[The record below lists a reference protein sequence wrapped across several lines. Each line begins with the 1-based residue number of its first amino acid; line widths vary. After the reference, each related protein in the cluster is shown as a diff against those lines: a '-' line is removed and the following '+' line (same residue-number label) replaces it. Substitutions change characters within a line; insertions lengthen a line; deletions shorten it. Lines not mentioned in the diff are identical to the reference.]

1 MTADQVHA
9 AALVVAYVVAL
20 VVVVWA
26 VEAGVKSAERRELR
40 RRARSVLPARSWRP
54 DLDDELAEV
63 IDWDVHT
70 SSAMRVA
77 NEDEA
82 TQ

>member
-1 MTADQVHA
+1 MTADQAQA
-9 AALVVAYVVAL
+9 AALVVAYVVGL

-26 VEAGVKSAERRELR
+26 IEAGVKSAERREAR
-40 RRARSVLPARSWRP
+40 RRGRSVLPPPSWRP
-54 DLDDELAEV
+54 DDDELAEV
-63 IDWDVHT
+63 IDWESHT

-82 TQ
+82 TK